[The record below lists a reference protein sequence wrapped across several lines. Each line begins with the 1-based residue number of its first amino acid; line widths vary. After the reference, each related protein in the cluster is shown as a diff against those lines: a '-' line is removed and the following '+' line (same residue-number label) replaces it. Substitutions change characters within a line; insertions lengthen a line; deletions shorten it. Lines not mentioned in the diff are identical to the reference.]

1 MLAPAARVEDKE
13 PGMNEKIGVMV
24 VEDHFVVR
32 AGLTAIINSQ
42 PDMAMVAEAGN
53 GRQAVELFEQHEP
66 DVTLMDLRIPALD
79 GIEAI
84 AAIIHKFPRA
94 KIIVLSTYGGD
105 EEIFRALQAGARA
118 YFLKDVKGQDLVNAI
133 RSVHAGQRP
142 LPPEIA
148 SRLAERIPRSALSP
162 RELEILR
169 LIAKGGSNREIANA
183 LAISEGTVRVH
194 ASNIFAKLGCSD
206 RAQAVSEAFQ
216 RGIIHID

>member
-1 MLAPAARVEDKE
+1 MSDT
-13 PGMNEKIGVMV
+13 EKISIMI

-32 AGLTAIINSQ
+32 AGLAAIINSQ
-42 PDMAMVAEAGN
+42 PDMTMVAEAGN
-53 GRQAVELFEQHEP
+53 GRQAVALFEQHEP
-66 DVTLMDLRIPALD
+66 DVTLMDLRIPALN

-84 AAIIHKFPRA
+84 AAIIKTFPRA
-94 KIIVLSTYGGD
+94 KIIVLSTFGGD
-105 EEIFRALQAGARA
+105 EEIFKALQAGARA
-118 YFLKDVKGQDLVNAI
+118 YFLKDVKGQDLINAI
-133 RSVHAGQRP
+133 RAVHAGQRP

-148 SRLAERIPRSALSP
+148 SRLAERIPRSELSP

-169 LIAKGGSNREIANA
+169 LIAHGGSNREIANT